1 MQVAPSLAA
10 GVAGGAQ
17 QTEPEP
23 EPAGGGSTK
32 KEKEKLRKERQRL
45 RKVEEALEAL
55 RGAMEL
61 MEEETAGASS
71 VDAVEKAMQ
80 AAAKHEARSEALAAL
95 LVVARDLV
103 EQARAAE
110 AERVRVAA
118 EEAAAAAAVE
128 AAAEAERAKV
138 AAAEAA
144 AAAAVKAAA
153 KAEAAAERLQMEEQL
168 AALTLR
174 MQNDARRMR
183 NDACTAGA
191 ADASSTGRAS
201 GGTRA
206 APRCGRDTVRG
217 VQPRTQPRTGRCG
230 HACTC
235 ACVRRARSC

>member
-1 MQVAPSLAA
+1 VQIAPPLAA
-10 GVAGGAQ
+10 DTVGGAQ

-23 EPAGGGSTK
+23 AGGGMK

-45 RKVEEALEAL
+45 RKVEALEAL

-80 AAAKHEARSEALAAL
+80 AAATHEARSEALAAL
-95 LVVARDLV
+95 SVDARDLV

-110 AERVRVAA
+110 AE
-118 EEAAAAAAVE
+118 
-128 AAAEAERAKV
+128 AAAEAERANV

-153 KAEAAAERLQMEEQL
+153 KAKAAAERLQMEEQL
-168 AALTLR
+168 AALWHGCRTDAER
-174 MQNDARRMR
+174 MQNDAGRMR

-191 ADASSTGRAS
+191 ADASSAGRAS

-217 VQPRTQPRTGRCG
+217 VHGRSQG
-230 HACTC
+230 PGGAAMHAH
-235 ACVRRARSC
+235 VRV